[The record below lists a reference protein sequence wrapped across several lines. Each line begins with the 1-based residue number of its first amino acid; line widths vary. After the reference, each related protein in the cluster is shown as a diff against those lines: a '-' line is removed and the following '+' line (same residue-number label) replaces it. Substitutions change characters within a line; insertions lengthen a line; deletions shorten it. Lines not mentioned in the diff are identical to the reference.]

1 VKSVVSSS
9 EKSRVPRAG
18 RHESVLA
25 AVVCLALMMPA
36 ILGAKEDPATW
47 TFRGFFVLGDGKEFV
62 SLSRPGHEA
71 RWVPVPG
78 NIQGHRIAK
87 LDRAKQVVTL
97 VTSAGEELLVRLEG
111 ATIGTVKLQPAPA
124 PEIVE
129 TEAGPRVKLPVPAGA
144 RPERPT
150 PPGAEVVDVFLA
162 KGTVPSTEGLDWD
175 WIRSDDN
182 PMKKMA
188 TVPSI
193 SETKNWGKLTPE
205 QRADLIELYRQNGWA
220 ITVFVT
226 RSGYIA
232 ANFKAITPPPSVEAP
247 DLKRR

>member
-1 VKSVVSSS
+1 MGSNWHK
-9 EKSRVPRAG
+9 
-18 RHESVLA
+18 LA
-25 AVVCLALMMPA
+25 PVAVVVMVALMSSTLA
-36 ILGAKEDPATW
+36 AKEDPATW
-47 TFRGFFVLGDGKEFV
+47 AFRGFFVLGDGKEFV

-78 NIQGHRIAK
+78 SIQGHRIAK

-97 VTSAGEELLVRLEG
+97 ITASGEEMHVPLEG
-111 ATIGTVKLQPAPA
+111 AVIGKVKLQPAPP
-124 PEIVE
+124 PEVVQ
-129 TEAGPRVKLPVPAGA
+129 TEAGPRVKLPVPASAGL
-144 RPERPT
+144 ERPT
-150 PPGAEVVDVFLA
+150 PPGAEVVDVFPA
-162 KGTVPSTEGLDWD
+162 PGTVPSTEGLDWD

-182 PMKKMA
+182 PMKEMA

-220 ITVFVT
+220 ITVYVK

-232 ANFKAITPPPSVEAP
+232 ANFKAITPPQSVEAS
-247 DLKRR
+247 DRKRR